1 MTNIIKLWVL
11 FSFAFTFSFTV
22 ERKLNK
28 INLKFQFQWIL
39 KSSIPT
45 RNVFR
50 YFRSHV
56 TSKFIDIYISLV
68 NARACFFG
76 NK

>member
-1 MTNIIKLWVL
+1 MTKILKLWVL

-56 TSKFIDIYISLV
+56 TSNNSLIYQ
-68 NARACFFG
+68 FG
-76 NK
+76 ECTSMFLG